1 MQYGYTALMWA
12 ARNGHV
18 NVVQW
23 LVEAEASLE
32 AVDRVSGHVVWQYD
46 DV

>member
-1 MQYGYTALMWA
+1 MQDGSTALMWA

-18 NVVQW
+18 NVVQY
-23 LVEAEASLE
+23 LVEAEMNLE
-32 AVDRVSGHVVWQYD
+32 AAAKVNGHVVWKYV